1 MTARAQRCARA
12 VIEYDGTAF
21 AGSQVQPN
29 ARTVQGELEKALNR
43 LIGEETRVHLAGRT
57 DAGVHATGQV
67 VAFCYARQPR
77 GGDGLPELRRRLNA
91 ALPPDLTVRSLRV
104 TGPGFDPRREARW
117 RVYRY
122 RILMNGARHPLD
134 RHRTLEIDEPLDA
147 AAMRAAA
154 ARMLGERD
162 FAAVGADARGRTVRH
177 LAELRVVRR
186 GDLLEIRVTANAFL
200 RRMVRS
206 IVALLMEVGRGRL
219 APEAVDGVLE
229 AARVRSTG
237 AQRHHEGSPWSGSS
251 IHQPRNRRT
260 NEPRG
265 PPGPCAPTKAS
276 RRPHNVKTYAV
287 KASEIERSWWVV
299 DATGQTL
306 GRLAT
311 RVATLLEGKHKPMYS
326 PHLDTGDHVVVLN
339 AGKIKVT
346 GDKLRQKSYFRHSNY
361 PGGLREE
368 SLGTLLE
375 RKPELVIERAVKGML
390 PQNRLGRAMFKKLK
404 VYSGADHP
412 HQAQQPTAV
421 EL

>member
-1 MTARAQRCARA
+1 M
-12 VIEYDGTAF
+12 
-21 AGSQVQPN
+21 
-29 ARTVQGELEKALNR
+29 
-43 LIGEETRVHLAGRT
+43 
-57 DAGVHATGQV
+57 
-67 VAFCYARQPR
+67 
-77 GGDGLPELRRRLNA
+77 
-91 ALPPDLTVRSLRV
+91 RSLRAV
-104 TGPGFDPRREARW
+104 GRDFDPRRDARW

-122 RILMNGARHPLD
+122 RILMNGVRRPVD
-134 RHRTLEIDEPLDA
+134 RHRTLEIDESLDV

-162 FAAVGADARGRTVRH
+162 FSALGADARGQTIRNI
-177 LAELRVVRR
+177 AEMRVIRR
-186 GDLLEIRVTANAFL
+186 GELVEIRVTANAFL

-206 IVALLMEVGRGRL
+206 VVALLMEVGRGRL
-219 APEAVDGVLE
+219 APEAVDHVLE
-229 AARVRSTG
+229 VGARALHGRAAPARGLTLERVIYTISHRIE
-237 AQRHHEGSPWSGSS
+237 HETN
-251 IHQPRNRRT
+251 QARRRRRWRAT
-260 NEPRG
+260 IA
-265 PPGPCAPTKAS
+265 PGHD
-276 RRPHNVKTYAV
+276 RRAGNVKTYAV

-299 DATGQTL
+299 DASGQTL

-311 RVATLLEGKHKPMYS
+311 RIATLLEGKHKPIYS

-368 SLGTLLE
+368 TLGTLLE

-412 HQAQQPTAV
+412 HQAQRPTAV